1 MVNKAVYD
9 QHVVLVRLGNAE
21 KTLLHVKQQIN
32 ILFRE
37 LSEVS
42 GKLDALLNP
51 EKSKPLHQQF
61 FVGGAKS

>member
-21 KTLLHVKQQIN
+21 KTLLHIKKQV
-32 ILFRE
+32 LE
-37 LSEVS
+37 LSLEISEVS

-51 EKSKPLHQQF
+51 EESKPLHQQF